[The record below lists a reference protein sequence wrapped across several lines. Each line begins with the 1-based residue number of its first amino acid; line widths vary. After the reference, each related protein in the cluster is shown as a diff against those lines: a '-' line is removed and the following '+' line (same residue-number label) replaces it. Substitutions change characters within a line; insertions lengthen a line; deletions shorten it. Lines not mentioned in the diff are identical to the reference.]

1 MPPSDLAVR
10 PPVSTGRL
18 KLVALAAGCA
28 AVVIV
33 VAGVL
38 DRVHATQALAA
49 WTQTQSIPT
58 VTLAKLTAQSGG
70 SNLDLPGTVQAFA
83 SAPIHARTSG
93 YLKKWYTDIGAHVRQ
108 GQLMA
113 EIDTP
118 ELDQQLLQAK
128 ADLATAVANQKLS
141 QSTATRWA
149 GLVAKDAVSK
159 QEADEKNGDL
169 AAKTALVNAAEAN
182 VRRLEAMAAF
192 KRILAPFDGV
202 VTQRSTDVGALISV
216 GGGADAPLFTVA
228 DVHRLR
234 IYVRVPQSYSAAIK
248 PGLSAS
254 LTVPEYP
261 GRTFPATMVNNSGAV
276 SDQSGT
282 VLVEFQNDNPDGLLK
297 PGEYA
302 QVSLKLPAGGSTVL
316 VPASALMFKHEGMVV
331 AAVDPHNHV
340 VMKPLTIAR
349 DLGTAV
355 EATAGV
361 ALTDRVIDSPPDSI
375 ANGDL
380 VRIAG
385 ASEEAA
391 HKDRIAANESK

>member
-1 MPPSDLAVR
+1 M
-10 PPVSTGRL
+10 
-18 KLVALAAGCA
+18 
-28 AVVIV
+28 VIV

-38 DRVHATQALAA
+38 DRVHANQALAA
-49 WTQTQSIPT
+49 WTQTQAIPT

-70 SNLDLPGTVQAFA
+70 SNLDLPGTVQAFS
-83 SAPIHARTSG
+83 SAPIHARTAG
-93 YLKKWYTDIGAHVRQ
+93 YLKKWYTDIGAHVHQ
-108 GQLMA
+108 GQLLA

-128 ADLATAVANQKLS
+128 ADLATAVANQTLS
-141 QSTATRWA
+141 KSTATRWA

-169 AAKTALVNAAEAN
+169 AAKTALVNAAQAN

-216 GGGADAPLFTVA
+216 GGDASLFTVA

-248 PGLSAS
+248 PGLTAT

-302 QVSLKLPAGGSTVL
+302 QVSLKLPAAGSTVL

-331 AAVDPHNHV
+331 AALDPRNHV
-340 VMKPLTIAR
+340 VIKPLTIAR

-355 EATAGV
+355 EATSGV
-361 ALTDRVIDSPPDSI
+361 SVADKVIDSPPDSI
-375 ANGDL
+375 ASGDL

-391 HKDRIAANESK
+391 HKDRIAANASK

>member
-1 MPPSDLAVR
+1 M
-10 PPVSTGRL
+10 
-18 KLVALAAGCA
+18 
-28 AVVIV
+28 VIV
-33 VAGVL
+33 VTGVL
-38 DRVHATQALAA
+38 DRVHANQALAT

-70 SNLDLPGTVQAFA
+70 SNLDLPGTVQAFS

-93 YLKKWYTDIGAHVRQ
+93 YLKKWYTDIGAKVHQ
-108 GQLMA
+108 GQVMA

-149 GLVAKDAVSK
+149 GLVARDAVSK

-169 AAKTALVNAAEAN
+169 AAKSALVNAAEAN
-182 VRRLEAMAAF
+182 VRRLQATAAF
-192 KRILAPFDGV
+192 KRIVAPFDGV

-216 GGGADAPLFTVA
+216 GGAADAPLFTVA

-248 PGLSAS
+248 PGLTAS

-261 GRTFPATMVNNSGAV
+261 GRTFPAVMVNNSGAV

-282 VLVEFQNDNPDGLLK
+282 VLVELQNDNPDGLLK

-302 QVSLKLPAGGSTVL
+302 QVSLKLPAAGSTIQ

-331 AAVDPHNHV
+331 ATIDARNHV

-361 ALTDRVIDSPPDSI
+361 AVTDRVIDSPPDSI
-375 ANGDL
+375 ATGDL

-391 HKDRIAANESK
+391 HKDRIAANASK